1 VEQGNNNSDYL
12 SQVLISESDMKL
24 SGPHQGSLDDLSFKL
39 VEKKNSLKI
48 AEQPLSIAKL
58 AKMTED
64 QIINDYFKLH
74 EVTVSEK
81 HSQRNVPYN
90 DNQYQNRYS
99 DILAYDHTRVKLT
112 TGRKGD
118 EIADGYI
125 NANHIDSPLKQ
136 GDGRIIASQG
146 PLSTTVKHFWRMC
159 VEQNV
164 SLIVTTCRLR
174 EGKRLKCEKFW
185 PSGCSSTD

>member
-1 VEQGNNNSDYL
+1 
-12 SQVLISESDMKL
+12 M
-24 SGPHQGSLDDLSFKL
+24 
-39 VEKKNSLKI
+39 
-48 AEQPLSIAKL
+48 
-58 AKMTED
+58 
-64 QIINDYFKLH
+64 
-74 EVTVSEK
+74 SEK
-81 HSQRNVPYN
+81 HAQRNVPFT
-90 DNQYQNRYS
+90 DNQAQNRYT

-112 TGRKGD
+112 TGRKDD
-118 EIADGYI
+118 ELTDGYI
-125 NANHIDSPLKQ
+125 NANLIDSPLKQ

-185 PSGCSSTD
+185 PSGCSSSDKTFLGLNVDKDVVIDEVEV